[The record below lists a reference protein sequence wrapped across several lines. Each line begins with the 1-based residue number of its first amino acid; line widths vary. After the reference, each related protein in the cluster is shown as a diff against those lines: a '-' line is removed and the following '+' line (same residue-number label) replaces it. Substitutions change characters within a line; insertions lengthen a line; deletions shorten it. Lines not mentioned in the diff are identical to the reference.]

1 MAFKTINGVV
11 TKTRNKETGC
21 ASGSWLTEQHGNRS
35 KIIVADIISGKYE
48 GAKQLM
54 KLKTA
59 LKAPHKYLMK
69 RFADK
74 EDIAKVVGD
83 AKY

>member
-1 MAFKTINGVV
+1 MAFKTINGVA
-11 TKTRNKETGC
+11 TKVYSRVTGC
-21 ASGSWLTEQHGNRS
+21 NQTPRLSEQHRKRS

-54 KLKTA
+54 KLKSA
-59 LKAPHKYLMK
+59 LKAPHRYSMK

-74 EDIAKVVGD
+74 EDIAKVTGND
-83 AKY
+83 KY

>member
-11 TKTRNKETGC
+11 TKTGNRETGWHR
-21 ASGSWLTEQHGNRS
+21 GYIDQHGDRS

-59 LKAPHKYLMK
+59 LKAPHKYKTK

-74 EDIAKVVGD
+74 EDIAKVIGN

>member
-1 MAFKTINGVV
+1 MAFKTINGVA
-11 TKTRNKETGC
+11 TKVSSRVTGC
-21 ASGSWLTEQHGNRS
+21 RQVPILTEQHGDRS

-74 EDIAKVVGD
+74 EDIAKVVGN

>member
-11 TKTRNKETGC
+11 TKTRNKETGWYR
-21 ASGSWLTEQHGNRS
+21 GYIHQHGDRS